1 MSFASDLIPIRNHK
15 RAQADVLLPSQAWL
29 GAAVTFTIAH
39 ATAISRKRPL
49 RAAMIMGP
57 ESDKDFDAW

>member
-39 ATAISRKRPL
+39 ATGSDFEE
-49 RAAMIMGP
+49 AASSSGYDYGTGIR
-57 ESDKDFDAW
+57 